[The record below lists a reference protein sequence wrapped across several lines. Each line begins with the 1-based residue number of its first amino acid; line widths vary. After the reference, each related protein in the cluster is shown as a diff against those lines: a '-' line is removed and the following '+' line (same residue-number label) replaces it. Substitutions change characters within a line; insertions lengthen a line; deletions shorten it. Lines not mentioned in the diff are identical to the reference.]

1 MHNVSTKRTRAR
13 RSFLKIATGAVGG
26 VAVVVG
32 LAEFG
37 ALLGGGWHVAD
48 LERAGKHVLLRV
60 NAVAGSI
67 GREGG
72 KRGNR
77 EQRNS
82 CDQLGLHDQ
91 GFSMWSGDGRG
102 QDHGTLARPESSTP
116 APACG
121 CRLRYSAGRA

>member
-1 MHNVSTKRTRAR
+1 MPVSSNTSRRAV
-13 RSFLKIATGAVGG
+13 TGAVGG
-26 VAVVVG
+26 VTVVVG
-32 LAEFG
+32 LAEFS

-48 LERAGKHVLLRV
+48 LERAGEHVLLRV
-60 NAVAGSI
+60 FAVAGSI

-91 GFSMWSGDGRG
+91 GFSILSAILD
-102 QDHGTLARPESSTP
+102 
-116 APACG
+116 AP
-121 CRLRYSAGRA
+121 